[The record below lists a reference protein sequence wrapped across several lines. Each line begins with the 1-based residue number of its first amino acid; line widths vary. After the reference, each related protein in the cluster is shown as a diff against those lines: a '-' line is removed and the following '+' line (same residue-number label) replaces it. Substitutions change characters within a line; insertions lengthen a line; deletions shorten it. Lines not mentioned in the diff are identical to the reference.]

1 MRRRHDVGVNLRPLL
16 VVGGVVA
23 LVGAVGVAC
32 GSSSALTAN
41 TLTANTLSPTTQ
53 SPSVVSAPSSTS
65 GAQVPL
71 TTNVMVLPVTTLAH
85 GSSVDSIKV
94 TKCYT
99 NATAGHGGQML
110 IKARSSDLSAR
121 LFAFR
126 PDGSLIGEVENATS
140 KRYGGT
146 VFAYT
151 PTDPI
156 EVTIKSTSGGSITVR
171 TTPFQ
176 AEN

>member
-1 MRRRHDVGVNLRPLL
+1 MLL
-16 VVGGVVA
+16 
-23 LVGAVGVAC
+23 GAVGVAC
-32 GSSSALTAN
+32 GNNSATTAN
-41 TLTANTLSPTTQ
+41 TLTALSPTLPATTRPATTLPATTLPATTA
-53 SPSVVSAPSSTS
+53 STASESTS

-71 TTNVMVLPVTTLAH
+71 TTNLMVLPVTTLAH

>member
-1 MRRRHDVGVNLRPLL
+1 MLL
-16 VVGGVVA
+16 
-23 LVGAVGVAC
+23 GAVGVAC
-32 GSSSALTAN
+32 GNNSATTAN
-41 TLTANTLSPTTQ
+41 TLTALSPTLPATTRPATTLPATTA
-53 SPSVVSAPSSTS
+53 STASESTS